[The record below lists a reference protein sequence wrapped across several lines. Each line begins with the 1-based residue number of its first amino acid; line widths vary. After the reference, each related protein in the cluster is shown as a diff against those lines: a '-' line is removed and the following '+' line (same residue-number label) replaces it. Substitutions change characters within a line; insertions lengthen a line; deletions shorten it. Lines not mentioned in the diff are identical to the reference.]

1 VTLTADGIAPTG
13 AFSVWL
19 NGAFLGSDTAAGAT
33 TSTFSFPAGALRPGK
48 DNVIA
53 VLVENTGNPE
63 GPSGEKAGLYSA
75 ALNGSSAPVTWRLMG
90 DPGGT
95 TLQDPVRGV
104 MNPAGLYGS
113 DNGWDLPGY
122 PDQDWQGVTLPDSWS
137 SRGVPP
143 GIGWYRTSFSLN
155 LPGHSYVPIDVQI
168 GAPGP
173 GAGAADYRAFIY
185 VNGWLI
191 GRYVNNVGPQ
201 HQFYVPAGILNDHG
215 ANTLAIAVWGL
226 DGTGGGLDQVS
237 LVAIGNQAGGVPVAP
252 VASPGYS
259 PAVYGQPTPPQPT
272 LAAISSSTLA
282 DGTFTVRATLRNPAS
297 RPLSAAS
304 VSMSVPSGWTLSPAG
319 QASLGTVAP
328 GGSASK
334 TFSVTAPS
342 SGLTAGTDNLLAT
355 ATYREGGLGAGQ
367 QTLIN
372 AAQVLVPA
380 ASLAA
385 TYNNTGITADAD
397 PDPSSGFIGFDGI
410 GTSYSAEGLAAD
422 GLTPGASV
430 SSGGLEF
437 TWPDVAAAE
446 PDNTMAEGQTIA
458 ISGSGA
464 SLGFLAAANNSAES
478 GTGTIYYTD
487 GTTQSFTLNVGN
499 FWYPSGEDG
508 NPGNV
513 QAAGVDYANYPTGS
527 SGHEVY
533 VFEQSVPLA
542 AGKTVEAVTLPSLG
556 SVTGYNAALHVFAM
570 AIG

>member
-1 VTLTADGIAPTG
+1 
-13 AFSVWL
+13 
-19 NGAFLGSDTAAGAT
+19 
-33 TSTFSFPAGALRPGK
+33 
-48 DNVIA
+48 
-53 VLVENTGNPE
+53 
-63 GPSGEKAGLYSA
+63 
-75 ALNGSSAPVTWRLMG
+75 
-90 DPGGT
+90 
-95 TLQDPVRGV
+95 
-104 MNPAGLYGS
+104 
-113 DNGWDLPGY
+113 
-122 PDQDWQGVTLPDSWS
+122 
-137 SRGVPP
+137 
-143 GIGWYRTSFSLN
+143 
-155 LPGHSYVPIDVQI
+155 
-168 GAPGP
+168 
-173 GAGAADYRAFIY
+173 
-185 VNGWLI
+185 
-191 GRYVNNVGPQ
+191 
-201 HQFYVPAGILNDHG
+201 
-215 ANTLAIAVWGL
+215 
-226 DGTGGGLDQVS
+226 
-237 LVAIGNQAGGVPVAP
+237 
-252 VASPGYS
+252 
-259 PAVYGQPTPPQPT
+259 
-272 LAAISSSTLA
+272 
-282 DGTFTVRATLRNPAS
+282 
-297 RPLSAAS
+297 
-304 VSMSVPSGWTLSPAG
+304 MSVPSGWTLSPAG
-319 QASLGTVAP
+319 QVSLGAVAP

-342 SGLTAGTDNLLAT
+342 SGLTAGTENLLAT
-355 ATYREGGLGAGQ
+355 ASYREGEASTA

-372 AAQVLVPA
+372 AAQVQVPA

-397 PDPSSGFIGFDGI
+397 PDPSSAFIGFDGI

-508 NPGNV
+508 NPDNV
-513 QAAGVDYANYPTGS
+513 QVAGVDYANYPTGS

-556 SVTGYNAALHVFAM
+556 SAAGYNAALHIFAM